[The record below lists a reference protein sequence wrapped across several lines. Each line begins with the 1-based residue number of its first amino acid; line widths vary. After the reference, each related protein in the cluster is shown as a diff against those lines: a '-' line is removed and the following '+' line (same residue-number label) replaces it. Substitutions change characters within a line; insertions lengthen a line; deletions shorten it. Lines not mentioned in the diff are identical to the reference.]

1 MKRVLMLLANGV
13 EPLEMAAFTD
23 VIGWANLTGNE
34 PIELFDVG
42 LRDEIAT
49 TFGLNIKP
57 NFLLSN
63 INLDSFDALVI
74 PGGFEPSG
82 FYDEALSEP
91 FLQVIRHFA
100 GREKLIASVCVS
112 SLALGTA
119 GVLEGKKA
127 TTYHQIG
134 GKRKAQLVETG
145 AIFVD
150 KPIVCD
156 TNFITSTGPG
166 TAVEVALL
174 LLEKLTNKSNADQL
188 RKTMRISTPE
198 QSWYSTPQVAHNQ
211 PLVKN

>member
-23 VIGWANLTGNE
+23 VIGWANLTGDE
-34 PIELFDVG
+34 PIELVDVG
-42 LRDEIAT
+42 LRNEITT
-49 TFGLNIKP
+49 TFGLKIRP
-57 NFLLSN
+57 NFL
-63 INLDSFDALVI
+63 IKDIELDKFDALAI

-91 FLQVIRHFA
+91 FLQIIRHFA
-100 GREKLIASVCVS
+100 DQGKLIASVCVS
-112 SLALGTA
+112 SFALGVA
-119 GVLEGKKA
+119 GVLAGKNA

-134 GKRKAQLVETG
+134 GKRKSQLVKTG

-150 KPIVCD
+150 KPVVCD

-174 LLEKLTNKSNADQL
+174 LVEKLTNKSNAVQL
-188 RKTMRISTPE
+188 RKTMRISMPE
-198 QSWYSTPQVAHNQ
+198 KNWYLSPQVAG
-211 PLVKN
+211 